1 MHATQRSVVVISSD
15 DGRSK
20 HARTRVGG
28 SAGER
33 DRSDRIG
40 SAYPLGEAVGEGG
53 VAAPVD
59 AAVGGELPGPLRL
72 KELQALV
79 ERAGVVERR
88 RRGGRRRR
96 GEEEER
102 RGYRQ
107 GGRRLG
113 RRRHQPRHA
122 AGSTSR

>member
-1 MHATQRSVVVISSD
+1 MD
-15 DGRSK
+15 DPTAAALDPP
-20 HARTRVGG
+20 ARER
-28 SAGER
+28 R

-40 SAYPLGEAVGEGG
+40 GTYPLGIAVGESG

-79 ERAGVVERR
+79 ERAGVVEPR

-113 RRRHQPRHA
+113 RRHCCQPRH
-122 AGSTSR
+122 GSTSR